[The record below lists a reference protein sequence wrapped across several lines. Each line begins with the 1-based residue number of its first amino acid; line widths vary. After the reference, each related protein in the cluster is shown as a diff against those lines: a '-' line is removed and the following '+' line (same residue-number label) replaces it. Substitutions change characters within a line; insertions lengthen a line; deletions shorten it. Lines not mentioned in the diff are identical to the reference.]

1 MEEYHRLATFRFSD
15 YDGRVLLSVRPPFA
29 AMLLDGRKTVELR
42 RRGGLNLA
50 GRTAVVWET
59 APVSA
64 AVGFLRFGSAW
75 RSSPALLWD
84 QMRMAGRVGMSQREF
99 HGWCGPD
106 AKEVTGVFVET
117 AARRDPVPL
126 AALRKAA
133 PGFRPP
139 RSWQRLPAAVEDALR
154 ARWVVDWDV

>member
-1 MEEYHRLATFRFSD
+1 MGYHRLATFRVAED
-15 YDGRVLLSVRPPFA
+15 AGLALLSVRPPFA

-42 RRGGLNLA
+42 RRGGLGLA

-64 AVGFLRFGSAW
+64 AVGFVRFGSAW
-75 RSSPALLWD
+75 RAAPALLWD
-84 QMRMAGRVGMSQREF
+84 QMRLAGRVGMSRREF
-99 HGWCGPD
+99 ADWCAG
-106 AKEVTGVFVET
+106 AKEITGVFVET
-117 AARRDPVPL
+117 AARHDPVPL

-139 RSWQRLPAAVEDALR
+139 RSWQSLPAAAERALR

>member
-1 MEEYHRLATFRFSD
+1 MGVHRLATVRVSD
-15 YDGRVLLSVRPPFA
+15 FAGLALLSVRPPFA

-42 RRGGLNLA
+42 RRGGLDLA
-50 GRTAVVWET
+50 GRVAVVWET

-64 AVGFLRFGSAW
+64 AVGFVRFGSAW
-75 RSSPALLWD
+75 RSAPALLWD
-84 QMRMAGRVGMSQREF
+84 QMGLAKRVGMSKQEYA
-99 HGWCGPD
+99 GWCAG
-106 AKEVTGVFVET
+106 AREVTGVFVEA

-139 RSWQRLPAAVEDALR
+139 RSWQRLPAAAERALR